1 MVLLVLV
8 PLLLGVV
15 AYRAPIKVAKGL
27 IVFSQLAAMAF
38 ALFML
43 FRSLRVGE
51 MIQTLGGADRRLYI
65 ELAGNPITLALVV
78 LVAVLLLAATVCGLK
93 HATHKLILLYGI
105 LQGLMSGIFLTNDIF
120 NLFVLLEVVTLVM
133 VLLNVYRREVRS
145 VYDALYYLII
155 QIVGM
160 TFFLFGLGYLYRATG
175 QLSMT
180 LITQTINTGLI
191 PAQSLV
197 IPFALILV
205 GLGLKV
211 GLFPLFSYVPRF
223 YGNPGAPISVLML
236 SSSLISTAALFWI
249 ARVAWA
255 FRPLNT
261 GPLLITLGT
270 LTAFAGAAKAL
281 AHHDARLVLAFS
293 TVSQAGLALIAIGS
307 GTATSDRG
315 FIAHLFTH
323 ALAKALL
330 FLAVGALVEK
340 THSSKLED
348 IRHEVWRHPLVAL
361 SMAVGAISL
370 IGIPLTAGG
379 VSKYWIMSGSGNP
392 LVEAITWLITLGTA
406 LIMGRILVPH
416 HSVITAKVQE
426 RLDNGFLQN
435 SRLRSHVYRAFDF
448 DAPVDSSPIP
458 EPVFALDG
466 SGLMVSGVG
475 ASRPMGSVQRESTSS
490 VDEPEPM
497 PWAGPEPPPIT
508 GPVPVGPQPFPVRS
522 PIAAVLAAMVVM
534 VLVMGMAGTNAMGAL
549 MGSYYGISGYG
560 MLTKALQLAALII
573 GASALIWWLPRNKW
587 WPRTALTGGFR
598 DRLARS
604 LALPD
609 AILAAAMFFAAVLL
623 FAFLP
628 GVL

>member
-15 AYRAPIKVAKGL
+15 AYRAPIRAARVIIIL
-27 IVFSQLAAMAF
+27 SQLAAIAYV
-38 ALFML
+38 LFWL
-43 FRSLRVGE
+43 PRAIGAGE
-51 MIQTLGGADRRLYI
+51 LIESLGGTDRNLYI
-65 ELAGNPITLALVV
+65 ELSGTPISLSLV
-78 LVAVLLLAATVCGLK
+78 LLTAVLLLAATICGLR
-93 HATHKLILLYGI
+93 HATHKLILLYAI

-120 NLFVLLEVVTLVM
+120 NLFVVLEVVTIVM

-145 VYDALYYLII
+145 VYDALYYLLI

-175 QLSMT
+175 QLSMS
-180 LITQTINTGLI
+180 LITETINSGLV
-191 PAQSLV
+191 PARSLI
-197 IPFALILV
+197 IPFALILT
-205 GLGLKV
+205 GLGLKL

-223 YGNPGAPISVLML
+223 YGNPGAPISVLMI

-340 THSSKLED
+340 THSSQLSD
-348 IRHEVWRHPLVAL
+348 IRHEIWRHPLVAL
-361 SMAVGAISL
+361 AMVVGAISL
-370 IGIPLTAGG
+370 VGIPLTAGG
-379 VSKYWIMSGSGNP
+379 ISKYWIMSGSGNP
-392 LVEAITWLITLGTA
+392 WIEAVTWVVTLGTA

-416 HSVITAKVQE
+416 HSVITAAVHQG
-426 RLDNGFLQN
+426 LDNGRLQN
-435 SRLRSHVYRAFDF
+435 SPLLRPVSRVFDF
-448 DAPVDSSPIP
+448 ANSAEGSPDSGP
-458 EPVFALDG
+458 AL
-466 SGLMVSGVG
+466 LG
-475 ASRPMGSVQRESTSS
+475 ASEFPDGRHSTSS
-490 VDEPEPM
+490 EVEPEPL
-497 PWAGPEPPPIT
+497 PWAGPEPPALTASATAPERFPIR
-508 GPVPVGPQPFPVRS
+508 G
-522 PIAAVLAAMVVM
+522 PIAAVLAGMVVL
-534 VLVMGMAGTNAMGAL
+534 VLVVGMTGTEAMGVL
-549 MGSYYGISGYG
+549 TGSYYGISAVA
-560 MLTKALQLAALII
+560 MLTKALQLFGLLLF
-573 GASALIWWLPRNKW
+573 ASAFIWWLPRGSW
-587 WPRTALTGGFR
+587 WPRRAFVGFR
-598 DRLARS
+598 DGLAKS
-604 LALPD
+604 FALPD
-609 AILAAAMFFAAVLL
+609 AFAAVAIFFVGVLL